1 MARLVCALF
10 GLSCLFLFACGQA
23 PPAGIRVGEELFER
37 NRYYDESR
45 LGDVKSITVL
55 SSEPGQVVKVVV
67 GGSSGAAL
75 LLPSGTL
82 SSFVPFDVQ
91 VPNVA
96 VLDLDKDGALE
107 YMNRGRGWSPVGRLD
122 AQGRSLWHYPSSRA
136 DRAADAMAA
145 GDLDVDGDLEFVVG
159 MNGSGGLRV
168 LDERGIELWRRDAAN
183 VFNVEV
189 LDIDKDGRP
198 EIVHSDGGRT
208 NGGIWIRSGT
218 GDVIRRLNPGFVSF
232 SLLHWPAA
240 NSAPS
245 LLGIVPPDRLQIV
258 DLSGQ
263 TVAQFTL
270 PDSGFAVAIGTQVRF
285 GSDGNVF
292 LAVVRTIKAT
302 WKRSA
307 FYVFDSDSNLIYHE
321 ILPASAIG
329 LAVLP
334 ADSSG
339 KEALL
344 IGSGST
350 VWRYGMRT
358 SADSVRP

>member
-1 MARLVCALF
+1 MSRLACALIS
-10 GLSCLFLFACGQA
+10 LSCLFPLACGQA
-23 PPAGIRVGEELFER
+23 PPEGIRVGEDLFER
-37 NRYYDESR
+37 TRYYDESR
-45 LGDVKSITVL
+45 IGDVRSITVL
-55 SSEPGQVVKVVV
+55 FSERSQVVKVVV
-67 GGSSGAAL
+67 GGVSGAAL
-75 LLPSGTL
+75 LLPGGTL
-82 SSFVPFDVQ
+82 SSFVPFDVE

-107 YMNRGRGWSPVGRLD
+107 YMNRGRGWSAVGRLD
-122 AQGRSLWHYPSSRA
+122 AQGRSLWHYPSSQA
-136 DRAADAMAA
+136 DEAADAMAA

-159 MNGSGGLRV
+159 MNGSAGLRV
-168 LDERGIELWRRDAAN
+168 LDERGIELWRRDATN

-198 EIVHSDGGRT
+198 EIVHSQGRAD
-208 NGGIWIRSGT
+208 GGIWIRSGT
-218 GDVIRRLNPGFVSF
+218 GDVIRRLRSGFFSF
-232 SLLHWPAA
+232 SLLRWPTA
-240 NSAPS
+240 NSEPS
-245 LLGIVPPDRLQIV
+245 LLGVVNAPDRLQIV
-258 DLSGQ
+258 DFSGK

-270 PDSGFAVAIGTQVRF
+270 PDSGTANAIGTPVRF
-285 GSDGNVF
+285 RSDGNVF

-302 WKRSA
+302 WRRSA
-307 FYVFDSDSNLIYHE
+307 FYVFDSHSNLIYHE

-344 IGSGST
+344 IGIRST
-350 VWRYGMRT
+350 VWRYAMRT